1 MRRSKDRS
9 PAAGTPSQPN
19 SSIAKEALMSQSRK
33 AIVAALLLAVCLVA
47 TSVAVTAAAGAPT
60 SQARTLA
67 SATCKSSKG
76 TLTYGIAGAGVSQL
90 DPNTINFAGQA
101 PLQTLLYNGLTKYDK
116 NMTVVPDL
124 ASKWKISKDLKTWW
138 FFLRKGVR
146 YANGRPFTAEDARSN
161 ILRVLDPSVPS
172 QARSNV
178 KDIRSVRVITK
189 YELRIK
195 LGSPSALLP
204 NALVDVKMSDTNDVP
219 NLAKSGNGT
228 GPYMVGSFVP
238 NQNVDLV
245 PNPHWFG
252 GKACIAKIRFVRE
265 PDSTAMVTDF
275 KGGNLDMIW
284 QVRPSDVPAV
294 QSSGTFFLQPKGVS
308 GAHVWEVDTTSGP
321 FADVRAR
328 QALNYA
334 TDRATMVKAAFFG
347 LATPSYGDDL
357 ISSTSS
363 AYNKNLKRYTF
374 DLNKAKQLFT
384 AAGVKPGT
392 TFTFWALAG
401 RRDEWITMAQIL
413 QQDLQKIGL
422 NLDIKRSDVSTWL
435 GKFYP
440 AGKSYPGYIIGNYFS
455 MPPNPTYA
463 LKQGQYGSCECNWKQ
478 NTFEALAKKAPGVVD
493 LAARQ
498 KIYDQMQSIF
508 SQAAPVVV
516 VAHQTNIV
524 AAQKR
529 VQGAWEDAQGNV
541 HLEDARVAG

>member
-1 MRRSKDRS
+1 
-9 PAAGTPSQPN
+9 
-19 SSIAKEALMSQSRK
+19 MSETRK
-33 AIVAALLLAVCLVA
+33 VVVATTLLALCVLA
-47 TSVAVTAAAGAPT
+47 TTVAVTSASGAPT
-60 SQARTLA
+60 TVAHATLA
-67 SATCKSSKG
+67 SASCKSAKG

-101 PLQTLLYNGLTKYDK
+101 PLQTLLYNGLTKYTRT
-116 NMTVVPDL
+116 MAVVGDL
-124 ASKWKISKDLKTWW
+124 ATKWRTSKDLKTWW
-138 FFLRKGVR
+138 FYLRKDAR
-146 YANGRPFTAEDARSN
+146 YSNGRPFTADDARAN
-161 ILRVLDPSVPS
+161 ILRVLDPAVPS

-178 KDIRSVRVITK
+178 KDIRSVRVISK
-189 YELRIK
+189 YQLRIK

-204 NALVDVKMSDTNDVP
+204 NALVDVKMSDTNDVA
-219 NLAKSGNGT
+219 NLAKSGTGT
-228 GPYMVGSFVP
+228 GPYKVADFVP
-238 NQNVDLV
+238 GQSLSIV
-245 PNPHWFG
+245 PNTYWFG
-252 GKACIAKIRFVRE
+252 GKACIAKISFVRE
-265 PDSTAMVTDF
+265 PDPTAMVTDF

-294 QSSGTFFLQPKGVS
+294 QSSNTFFLRAAGVS
-308 GAHVWEVDTTSGP
+308 GAHVWEVDTTSPP
-321 FADVRAR
+321 FNDVRVR

-347 LATPSYGDDL
+347 LATPSFGDDL
-357 ISSTSS
+357 ISATSS
-363 AYNKNLKRYTF
+363 AYNKKLTPYKF
-374 DLNKAKQLFT
+374 DLQKAKRLFD

-435 GKFYP
+435 AKFYP

-463 LKQGQYGSCECNWKQ
+463 LKQGQFGSCECNWKQ

-498 KIYDQMQSIF
+498 KIYDTMQTIF
-508 SQAAPVVV
+508 SQQAPVVV

-524 AAQKR
+524 AAQNR
-529 VQGAWEDAQGNV
+529 VKGAWEDAQGNV
-541 HLEDARVAG
+541 HLEEASLSG